1 MRNFLL
7 VGVIAAFII
16 PNQLLS
22 QCNPYF
28 DYEEGTS
35 LVQTTFDKKG
45 KEQASQKLNIT
56 SVTNEGDKV
65 IMLTDV
71 TIYDKKGKEITSN
84 QMELI
89 CEEGVFK
96 MDMSRFVPPG
106 MDQMEGVSISFEGDN
121 IEMPKS
127 LSVGKNLK
135 DATFTV
141 NIESDNPA
149 LSTMM
154 GGTNTTIS
162 NRKVLA
168 QESITTAAGTFDC
181 FKISYDS
188 KVETKMMG
196 MTRSF
201 DTKGIEWISE
211 GVGLVRVESYDKKGN
226 LSSYTELTSF
236 KK

>member
-71 TIYDKKGKEITSN
+71 TIY
-84 QMELI
+84 
-89 CEEGVFK
+89 
-96 MDMSRFVPPG
+96 
-106 MDQMEGVSISFEGDN
+106 
-121 IEMPKS
+121 
-127 LSVGKNLK
+127 
-135 DATFTV
+135 
-141 NIESDNPA
+141 
-149 LSTMM
+149 
-154 GGTNTTIS
+154 
-162 NRKVLA
+162 
-168 QESITTAAGTFDC
+168 
-181 FKISYDS
+181 
-188 KVETKMMG
+188 
-196 MTRSF
+196 
-201 DTKGIEWISE
+201 
-211 GVGLVRVESYDKKGN
+211 
-226 LSSYTELTSF
+226 
-236 KK
+236 